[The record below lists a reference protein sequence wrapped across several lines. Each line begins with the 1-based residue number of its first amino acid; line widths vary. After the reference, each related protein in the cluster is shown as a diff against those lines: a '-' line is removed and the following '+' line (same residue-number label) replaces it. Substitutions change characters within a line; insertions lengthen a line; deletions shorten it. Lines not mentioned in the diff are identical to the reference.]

1 MRFLRSESE
10 VCHGHAVSIA
20 RCFVMTHLLLLW
32 GAVLIGILVLIT
44 CCVVVLPSIEDT
56 HQASRRKQ
64 P

>member
-1 MRFLRSESE
+1 MSLVASTRF
-10 VCHGHAVSIA
+10 VG
-20 RCFVMTHLLLLW
+20 MTHLLLLW